1 MDGGSSA
8 SSICNGITDATSNAN
23 FIAPFI
29 PDPNN
34 DNRMLAGGASLWQS
48 TSVKAAVPAWASV
61 KAPIGTGV
69 NYYISAIAVAE
80 GHADKAWVGHNNG
93 AVYRTD
99 NSLSSSPTWTQVG
112 AGILPARMVTR
123 ILIDKNSADTVYVA
137 FGGYDADNLYRTTDN
152 GLTWTNIAGNL
163 PAYRSSQLFVIREI
177 PAGFMPAPK

>member
-29 PDPNN
+29 LDPNN

-93 AVYRTD
+93 AVTGPTRA
-99 NSLSSSPTWTQVG
+99 SVHLRPGPRSGPASCRPGWSP
-112 AGILPARMVTR
+112 A
-123 ILIDKNSADTVYVA
+123 S
-137 FGGYDADNLYRTTDN
+137 
-152 GLTWTNIAGNL
+152 
-163 PAYRSSQLFVIREI
+163 
-177 PAGFMPAPK
+177 